1 MSSNPI
7 TIYPY
12 PIGDG
17 FERFTS
23 KGMCPIN
30 PYKNFFEGLFSKF
43 EESNFNTNFLQ
54 WGLVTLMYFAGN
66 QGKYWNVL
74 LAGAIAGFIGT
85 LFEGGTAAYVCR
97 KGDINTPR
105 HHLISYLIVE
115 VFWIVKEYSIPF
127 LNLYKIKVFSKG
139 NVGKTAE
146 YIIKILLIFFSG
158 CRFYIGYERM
168 IHGLLTTSETKY
180 GHMAAHGIMGLA
192 DLVCTISI
200 FYYIN
205 QYNQE
210 FPGKSKTNIIKNY
223 LQHSYYITIIFVDL
237 TSILVSLM
245 NGITEMYKDV
255 IPNSFLNPFQS
266 IKCAFILLLA
276 CDALIFEQNIGV
288 YTYYKKDI
296 TNDYK
301 FEKDNNNNNNLYN
314 DNNNDNDN
322 ENDNENESENKNE
335 KKEYITIDITKV

>member
-192 DLVCTISI
+192 DL
-200 FYYIN
+200 
-205 QYNQE
+205 E

-322 ENDNENESENKNE
+322 ENDNENESENENE